1 MARVWGS
8 VAFGAVLTLT
18 LSLSLVSRP
27 AWAQEDPYDPPA
39 EEDAYAPNPDDLTTQ
54 PNEPLTEGDEA
65 DTGVDYGES
74 ASDATETAEGAGA
87 ARRETGPLIDGRL
100 REGAFLSGPGSLT
113 FVLHHSI
120 MGAVGGL
127 ATQGISNQFRFDL
140 GSREAMLAGTLIGA
154 GVGFGFSA
162 WWQFNHWI
170 GLPAANYGIVNSLIA
185 GMAMTGLVDLM
196 TNDPLALAWT
206 AFLAAEAG
214 AWASIVLGG
223 GDFTVSKGL
232 FIASGGAWGL
242 VYCALLVGILGTSGS
257 GGDVNAAID
266 ALLIAPGIGAGA
278 LALAGLKYSPTTNQI
293 LRADV
298 FGAGVGAGVFLLS
311 GLVLGGFNQPTPYV
325 LSLLSS
331 AGAIAAVS
339 ILWEESAEGPPAAV
353 FLQDVE
359 RDRPYSNVWW

>member
-1 MARVWGS
+1 MARVWES
-8 VAFGAVLTLT
+8 VAVVLV
-18 LSLSLVSRP
+18 LSLMLTSTP
-27 AWAQEDPYDPPA
+27 ATAQEDSYPPVEQ
-39 EEDAYAPNPDDLTTQ
+39 EESGDTYAPDPDNLTTQ
-54 PNEPLTEGDEA
+54 PNEPLTEGDAAYPEEA
-65 DTGVDYGES
+65 P
-74 ASDATETAEGAGA
+74 APQPA
-87 ARRETGPLIDGRL
+87 AAPRKETGPLIDGRL

-196 TNDPLALAWT
+196 TNDPLALAWA
-206 AFLAAEAG
+206 AFIGAEAG
-214 AWASIVLGG
+214 AWVTTVVGG
-223 GDFTVSKGL
+223 GDFSVSKGL

-242 VYCALLVGILGTSGS
+242 AYAALLVGILGTSGS
-257 GGDVNAAID
+257 GGSVNTAID

-311 GLVLGGFNQPTPYV
+311 GLVLGSFNQPTPYV

-339 ILWEESAEGPPAAV
+339 VLWEESAEGPPAAV
-353 FLQDVE
+353 FLKDVE
-359 RDRPYSNVWW
+359 RDRPYANVWW